1 SKNGLP
7 AHILQGKVDSMG
19 ALVNGDSVRVGG
31 KESFADLFQVSATL
45 VEDRNDA
52 ALSRNVKTAEG
63 LIKRQHIRVCADG
76 MNGRHF
82 LRVQIKYRQLCILLA
97 GNECQRVLAVD
108 IESVAS
114 VATGQGIASDDL
126 ILIRI

>member
-1 SKNGLP
+1 
-7 AHILQGKVDSMG
+7 MG
-19 ALVNGDSVRVGG
+19 SAIDGDTVSVSGE
-31 KESFADLFQVSATL
+31 KAFSDFHQTL
-45 VEDRNDA
+45 TTFVEDRNDA

-126 ILIRI
+126 